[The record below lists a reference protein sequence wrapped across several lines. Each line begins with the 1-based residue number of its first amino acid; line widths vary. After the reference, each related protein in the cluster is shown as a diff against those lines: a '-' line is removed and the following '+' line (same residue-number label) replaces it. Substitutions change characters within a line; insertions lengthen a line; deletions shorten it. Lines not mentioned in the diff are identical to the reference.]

1 MTKKAINGVTGA
13 PGAVGPYSQAI
24 RAGQLLFASGQI
36 GLDPATGQMVDG
48 DVKAQ
53 AKRAMENIRAVL
65 ASQGLDFSHI
75 VKSLVFLTDINDFP
89 AVNEIYGGYFKDAP
103 PARSCVAVAALP
115 KGAKV
120 EVDVTAVFPS

>member
-1 MTKKAINGVTGA
+1 
-13 PGAVGPYSQAI
+13 
-24 RAGQLLFASGQI
+24 LLFASGQI

-120 EVDVTAVFPS
+120 EVDVTAVFPL